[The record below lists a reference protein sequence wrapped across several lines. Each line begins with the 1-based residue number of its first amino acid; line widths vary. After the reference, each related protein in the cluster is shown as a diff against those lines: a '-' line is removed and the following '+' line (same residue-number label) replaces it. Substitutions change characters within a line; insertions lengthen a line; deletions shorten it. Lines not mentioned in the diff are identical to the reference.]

1 MTPRLS
7 PKAREVLT
15 MLASSPGAVAEEL
28 VLIAYGFKRE
38 MLARLVLAGL
48 VTVVTDTLRVDEGTI
63 RIDLVT
69 ITDAGRK
76 ALEEDQRLRDD

>member
-1 MTPRLS
+1 
-7 PKAREVLT
+7 
-15 MLASSPGAVAEEL
+15 MLASSPGGAAEEL

-38 MLARLVLAGL
+38 MLAALVLAGL
-48 VTVVTDTLRVDEGTI
+48 VTMVTDTLKVDEGTS

-76 ALEEDQRLRDD
+76 ALKDRRGSDD